1 MEGQE
6 LQRDNAEDAL
16 QAVHSLWQLNG
27 LVGDLSHFRVILA
40 TEDDGS
46 PLVWTQ
52 PEVSHVPVTHQS
64 LCVLCFPE
72 LTDLAVICCRAFW
85 HLL

>member
-6 LQRDNAEDAL
+6 LQGDNSEDAL

-27 LVGDLSHFRVILA
+27 LVGNLSHFGVILA

-46 PLVWTQ
+46 ALVWT
-52 PEVSHVPVTHQS
+52 ESDVSHLPVTYHS
-64 LCVLCFPE
+64 LGA
-72 LTDLAVICCRAFW
+72 DLSVYVFQN
-85 HLL
+85 LLIWL